1 MKITLKKTALFSFLF
16 AGVLL
21 TGCSKDDDSGDTNT
35 LNFSAENTA
44 RAAQADNIV
53 EGTLNIME
61 NGYVEV
67 EEGRNSSVSF
77 FPSCT
82 VITIM
87 PNGDGG
93 TIILDFGDG
102 CQLNNGATVAGI
114 INLEYGPF
122 ENGSRTINY
131 TFEDFTYNNHGVT
144 GGGEIVREIS
154 NQNGNPQSTVNE
166 SIIVSFDGTNITAT
180 RDGLRIAEWVEGVG
194 SGTWMDNIYH
204 ITGNWS
210 TVFSNGFTR
219 TGEVTETL
227 VRELSCLY
235 LVSGTLEI
243 QQEGFTGAIDWGNG
257 ECDNLAT
264 LIVNGQEYPII
275 L

>member
-16 AGVLL
+16 AGILL

-114 INLEYGPF
+114 INLEYDPF
-122 ENGSRTINY
+122 ENGSRTIDY
-131 TFEDFTYNNHGVT
+131 TFEDFTYNNHGVS

-194 SGTWMDNIYH
+194 SGTWMDNVYH

-243 QQEGFTGAIDWGNG
+243 QQEGFTGAIDWGTG

>member
-102 CQLNNGATVAGI
+102 CKLNNGATVAGI